1 MPTDPLQDLG
11 HLVIEQCPPGFAK
24 AVLEAEID
32 DDWAQ
37 MKIVYIMPGDQAGEA
52 DFPAV
57 AAAEIHE
64 SLDAIWQE
72 MARQS
77 GQRWSTCVFT
87 VDADGRF
94 KLDVAY

>member
-1 MPTDPLQDLG
+1 MSADPLQDLG
-11 HLVIEQCPPGFAK
+11 HLLMEQCAPGFAR
-24 AVLEAEID
+24 AILEAEID

-37 MKIVYIMPGDQAGEA
+37 IKIMCISTDDRAVEA
-52 DFPAV
+52 DVPAV
-57 AAAEIHE
+57 AVVDIHD

-77 GQRWSTCVFT
+77 GQRWETCTFT
-87 VDADGRF
+87 VHADGRF